1 MRCRPCSGRYH
12 SYIKDHAA
20 AAATT
25 LTIRHSRFAALPL
38 AKLVASL
45 ALHPPCSATG
55 RGGLR
60 ASSGSLHSPPSPQG
74 EGFGVRAHQHTQGGR
89 LPPHPSRCSLDTFS
103 SRRRLLGV
111 RSPAYARR
119 RVSPS
124 SASLNRS
131 APSPKGE
138 GFGVNALTGTRTSSG
153 FLPFLPRSPSR
164 ILPPR
169 SLLHHSGR

>member
-89 LPPHPSRCSLDTFS
+89 LPPHPSRCSLDTFPP
-103 SRRRLLGV
+103 RRRLLECALTSIRKAAGFPLIRLAV
-111 RSPAYARR
+111 RST
-119 RVSPS
+119 
-124 SASLNRS
+124 
-131 APSPKGE
+131 PSPQGE
-138 GFGVNALTGTRTSSG
+138 GFWVCARQHTQGGG
-153 FLPFLPRSPSR
+153 FPPHPLRS
-164 ILPPR
+164 IAQHLPPKEKA
-169 SLLHHSGR
+169 LG